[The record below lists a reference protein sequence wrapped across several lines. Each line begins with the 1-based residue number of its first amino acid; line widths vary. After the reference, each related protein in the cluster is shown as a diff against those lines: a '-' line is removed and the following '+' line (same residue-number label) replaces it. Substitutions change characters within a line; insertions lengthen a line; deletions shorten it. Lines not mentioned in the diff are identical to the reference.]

1 MHIKHLLFLAM
12 TLSAVTALPAYA
24 VDADYTLNIKN
35 HQFEPAELKVPSRQ
49 KIKLIVNNRDDT
61 PEEFESYSST
71 AKRLSLAANRPASTS
86 GHWNRVATRFLVSFT
101 KTLPRVSS
109 LLNSV

>member
-61 PEEFESYSST
+61 PEEFESYELNREKIIPGGKSASVYIGPLEPGRYPFFGEFHEDT
-71 AKRLSLAANRPASTS
+71 AKGVVIAE
-86 GHWNRVATRFLVSFT
+86 
-101 KTLPRVSS
+101 
-109 LLNSV
+109 